1 VKYYVFTFSQ
11 RIRLINYLFD
21 LARKQRFQQNRLL
34 VRESQSDILPQAVLI
49 DILDSVLEI
58 LDEESRRIMVNDFKI
73 RTDKQWW
80 QHFYS
85 RSTYY
90 RLKTKATE
98 EFLDYLHA
106 R

>member
-1 VKYYVFTFSQ
+1 MRYYVFTFSQ

-21 LARKQRFQQNRLL
+21 LARKQRFQQDRLL
-34 VRESQSDILPQAVLI
+34 VRESLNDKYSEAMLTE
-49 DILDSVLEI
+49 ILDSVLDI
-58 LDEESRRIMVNDFKI
+58 LDEESRRIMVNDFKV
-73 RTDKQWW
+73 RADKQWW

-106 R
+106 K